1 MRASWVKFQSEQ
13 EGNCGELGSRRIAK
27 NGFQIS
33 SPLFS
38 HCHSWFAASPA
49 RRGAGAGF
57 DARDDIVVKPI
68 A

>member
-1 MRASWVKFQSEQ
+1 MRLFLPLFDHPLYPAVGSKVVK
-13 EGNCGELGSRRIAK
+13 ELCHIGQAA
-27 NGFQIS
+27 N
-33 SPLFS
+33 PLFS

-57 DARDDIVVKPI
+57 DALDDIVVKPI